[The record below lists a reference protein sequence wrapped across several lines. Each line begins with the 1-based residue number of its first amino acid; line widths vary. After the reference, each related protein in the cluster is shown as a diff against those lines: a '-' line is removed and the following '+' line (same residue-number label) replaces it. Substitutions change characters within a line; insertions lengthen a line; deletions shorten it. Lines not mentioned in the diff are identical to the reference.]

1 MKNMNRHRI
10 PEEIQYIDSDE
21 LGKKLFNAI
30 LLANSLKKVD
40 IIFELRM
47 GLFSRTE
54 SSQKCS

>member
-30 LLANSLKKVD
+30 LPANSLKKVNL
-40 IIFELRM
+40 IFELRM

-54 SSQKCS
+54 SS

>member
-1 MKNMNRHRI
+1 MNRHRI

-30 LLANSLKKVD
+30 LLANSLKKVN

>member
-30 LLANSLKKVD
+30 LLANSLKKVN